1 MSVKVTGHVT
11 DETVPGLKRQRL
23 NPVRAAL
30 SRNGLPV
37 VLDMEALMTFPL
49 RGSTLMTTTPSPVIF
64 CRLAS

>member
-11 DETVPGLKRQRL
+11 DETAPGLKRQRL

-37 VLDMEALMTFPL
+37 VFDMETLITFPVTE
-49 RGSTLMTTTPSPVIF
+49 STVMTTIPSPVIF

>member
-11 DETVPGLKRQRL
+11 DETVPGLNRHRL

-37 VLDMEALMTFPL
+37 VLDMETLMTFPL
-49 RGSTLMTTTPSPVIF
+49 TGSTVMTTTPSPVIF